1 MENSTTLQI
10 PSKSKIIVYWED
22 SPENY
27 SRDEKKRI
35 QSHFS
40 TKYNVDKNNI
50 RVEYRPIKKNE
61 SGELIK
67 IDGASIDNILDIN
80 HQRELFKEW
89 LNREGREVDFE
100 RLVALDN
107 KVNTELG
114 DEFKNESINK
124 NWKIK
129 WITLDNFLSFGEGNT
144 FNVDKLKGLTVIN
157 SLPENQGGKSTL
169 VVDSIKY
176 LLFGKTTKTDKNEEI
191 FNQYS
196 DGDEMVIKGLLEIEG
211 EGDIV
216 IERTMKRS
224 KKRSEGWNVKN
235 TLNYYR
241 ILPDGTEEVL
251 NEEHAIKTTEKIK
264 EVVGTEKDFELIV
277 LATARN
283 LDDLIDFTSS
293 ESGKLLT
300 RFIGLEVIE
309 AKEIIVRKMYNE
321 FAKTMKSNQY
331 NSSTLLEEVEQH
343 KLKVVELTNDKTQVE
358 TDITTSS
365 NKLIELNKEKMDL
378 LGTKISIDVEIL
390 SMNPSKIESDVETLT
405 NKGIKLSEEVKELTK
420 KIDETGSIKFDEDR
434 HDELTKLVN
443 KTNTDVALKNAEIQ
457 RLTKVVEDLIAGGIC
472 SACNRK
478 LDDVDNSQHI
488 NEHNNAIGVI
498 QKEVTSLTDKLGKY
512 NDELT
517 ELNETKKIVD
527 KLSKLELEKSKLEV
541 EISGLRND
549 IKSKKNDLKLY
560 KQNLDAIEANKKVD
574 IKVSLV
580 DTNIKVEEHNKTE
593 LNNKLQR
600 IIIDIDRNNEEIT
613 NKTSIIDKITKE
625 TDVEKIYK
633 TYIDMVGKKGIS
645 KLVLRSVLP
654 IINSELQRLLE
665 EVTDFDVEITIDEKN
680 EVRYLLIKDEVEK
693 QLKSGSGFER
703 TAASLALRCVLGKMT
718 KLSMPNFITL
728 DEVLGRVAPIN
739 VERMKLLFDK
749 LKDMYENIYFI
760 TQNDVVKDWA
770 DNIVTVV
777 KENNISKI
785 KN

>member
-1 MENSTTLQI
+1 MENSVTIQI

-35 QSHFS
+35 QNHFAN
-40 TKYNVDKNNI
+40 KYNVDKKNI
-50 RVEYRPIKKNE
+50 RVEYRPIKKNA

-89 LNREGREVDFE
+89 LVREGRDVDFE
-100 RLVALDN
+100 RLVGLDN

-124 NWKIK
+124 KWKIK

-144 FNVDKLKGLTVIN
+144 FNVDNLKGLTVIN

-224 KKRSEGWNVKN
+224 KKRSAGWNVKN

-241 ILPDGTEEVL
+241 ILPDGSEEIL

-309 AKEIIVRKMYNE
+309 AKESIVRKMYNE

-343 KLKVVELTNDKTQVE
+343 KLKIVELSNDKTQVE
-358 TDITTSS
+358 VDIKTSS
-365 NKLIELNKEKMDL
+365 DKLIELNKEKMGL

-405 NKGIKLSEEVKELTK
+405 NKGIKLSGEVKELTK
-420 KIDETGSIKFDEDR
+420 KIDEIGSIKFDEDR

-443 KTNTDVALKNAEIQ
+443 KINTDVALKNAESQ

-488 NEHNNAIGVI
+488 NEHNNTIGVI
-498 QKEVTSLTDKLGKY
+498 QKEVTSLKDKLGKY
-512 NDELT
+512 NSELIK
-517 ELNETKKIVD
+517 LNETKKIVD
-527 KLSKLELEKSKLEV
+527 NLSKLELEKSKLEV

-580 DTNIKVEEHNKTE
+580 DTNIKVEERTKTE

-600 IIIDIDRNNEEIT
+600 VIIDIDRNNGEIV
-613 NKTSIIDKITKE
+613 NKTNIIDKITKE
-625 TDVEKIYK
+625 TTIEKIYK

-654 IINSELQRLLE
+654 IINSELQQLLE
-665 EVTDFDVEITIDEKN
+665 EVTDFDIEITIDEKN

-760 TQNDVVKDWA
+760 TQNEVVKDWA
-770 DNIVTVV
+770 DNIVTVL

-785 KN
+785 KS

>member
-1 MENSTTLQI
+1 MENSVTIQI

-35 QSHFS
+35 QNHFAN
-40 TKYNVDKNNI
+40 KYNVDKKNI
-50 RVEYRPIKKNE
+50 RVEYRPIKKNA

-89 LNREGREVDFE
+89 LVREGRDVDFE
-100 RLVALDN
+100 RLVGLDN

-124 NWKIK
+124 KWKIK

-144 FNVDKLKGLTVIN
+144 FNVDNLKGLTVIN

-224 KKRSEGWNVKN
+224 KKRSAGWNVKN

-241 ILPDGTEEVL
+241 ILPDGSEEIL

-309 AKEIIVRKMYNE
+309 AKESIVRKMYNE

-343 KLKVVELTNDKTQVE
+343 KLKIVELSNDKTQVE
-358 TDITTSS
+358 VDIKTSS
-365 NKLIELNKEKMDL
+365 DKLIELNKEKMGL

-405 NKGIKLSEEVKELTK
+405 NKGIKLSGEVKELTK
-420 KIDETGSIKFDEDR
+420 KIDEIGSIKFDEDR

-443 KTNTDVALKNAEIQ
+443 KINTDVALKNAESQ

-488 NEHNNAIGVI
+488 NEHNNTIGVI
-498 QKEVTSLTDKLGKY
+498 QKEVTSLKDKLGKY
-512 NDELT
+512 NSELIK
-517 ELNETKKIVD
+517 LNETKKIVD
-527 KLSKLELEKSKLEV
+527 NLSKLELEKSKLEV

-580 DTNIKVEEHNKTE
+580 DTNIKVEEHTKTE

-600 IIIDIDRNNEEIT
+600 VIIDIDRNNGEIV
-613 NKTSIIDKITKE
+613 NKTNIIDKITKE
-625 TDVEKIYK
+625 TTIEKIYK

-654 IINSELQRLLE
+654 IINSELQQLLE
-665 EVTDFDVEITIDEKN
+665 EVTDFDIEITIDEKN

-760 TQNDVVKDWA
+760 TQNEVVKDWA
-770 DNIVTVV
+770 DNIVTVL

-785 KN
+785 KS